1 MENKT
6 DIKARPPS
14 SKKKFRS
21 PVGGKRPHKTSVFPR
36 FRINLKEPDKQVQ
49 KAKQK
54 TDKAGSKH
62 RFRLGGDS
70 SDPLNLNSLIDRDPS
85 EVTPQCSPCA
95 KESSPRVFVQATC
108 KDVTDP
114 LNLKC
119 DVYQDLKGIV
129 VATPVKKKRKRKRN
143 DSNCYEEDREN
154 EGKGEDGKKKG
165 MKDILSPKVKKKKQV
180 RHKGKDEK
188 DEKGKENQARKN
200 EEKLP
205 KTAKATPVEKEKEA
219 EVVEELEQKIEKTNK
234 KEEKTNEKEVKTN
247 EKEVKE
253 EKKLDE
259 SESKDTTATKSTN
272 EYPKPQTFT
281 KFPSKGAP
289 SKQKSKKTFLYGNYN
304 RYYGYR
310 NPNSLEDSRVKFF
323 QPEWFKDK
331 DVLDIG
337 CNIGNVTLQVAR
349 EFGPRRVLGI
359 DIDSVLIRT
368 ANKYLRCCIQEQV
381 STKSSMSAD
390 FPMSFALCRGPISS
404 SGCPTQEDGNFPY
417 NVEFKEVSFT
427 LLYSTLPYPTLPYPT
442 LPYPTLPYP
451 TLPYPTLPYPTLP
464 YPTLPYP
471 TLLYSTLLYSTLQYS
486 TLQYSTLLYS
496 TLLHHSTPFY
506 LPYTLLPR
514 PPLSVIYVIV

>member
-6 DIKARPPS
+6 DIKTRPPS

-36 FRINLKEPDKQVQ
+36 FRINLKLPDKQVQ

-54 TDKAGSKH
+54 TGKAGSKH

-95 KESSPRVFVQATC
+95 KDSSPRVFVQATC

-119 DVYQDLKGIV
+119 DVYQDLKSIV
-129 VATPVKKKRKRKRN
+129 VAAPVKKKRKRKRN

-188 DEKGKENQARKN
+188 DEKGKENQSRKN
-200 EEKLP
+200 EEELH
-205 KTAKATPVEKEKEA
+205 KTAEATPVEKEKEA
-219 EVVEELEQKIEKTNK
+219 EVIKEVEQKIEKTNK
-234 KEEKTNEKEVKTN
+234 KE
-247 EKEVKE
+247 VKE
-253 EKKLDE
+253 EEKLDE
-259 SESKDTTATKSTN
+259 NELKDTTATKSTK
-272 EYPKPQTFT
+272 ECPKPQTFT
-281 KFPSKGAP
+281 KFPSKRAS
-289 SKQKSKKTFLYGNYN
+289 SKQKSKQTFLYGNYN

-359 DIDSVLIRT
+359 DIDSVLIRA

-390 FPMSFALCRGPISS
+390 FPMSFVLCRGPISS

-417 NVEFKEVSFT
+417 NVEFKEVSFWST
-427 LLYSTLPYPTLPYPT
+427 LFYYSTPLCTHHLH
-442 LPYPTLPYP
+442 
-451 TLPYPTLPYPTLP
+451 
-464 YPTLPYP
+464 
-471 TLLYSTLLYSTLQYS
+471 
-486 TLQYSTLLYS
+486 
-496 TLLHHSTPFY
+496 HHSTPFY
-506 LPYTLLPR
+506 IPYTLLPCS
-514 PPLSVIYVIV
+514 PLSVIQYIYVIV